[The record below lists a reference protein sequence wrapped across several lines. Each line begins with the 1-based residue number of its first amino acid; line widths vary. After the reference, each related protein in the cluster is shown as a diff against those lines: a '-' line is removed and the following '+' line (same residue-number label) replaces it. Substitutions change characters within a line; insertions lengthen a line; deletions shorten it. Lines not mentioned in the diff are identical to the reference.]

1 MKEHVT
7 FKPQDWDFKIVERTK
22 GRMKIQIKLN
32 KDEAEAFKN
41 FTESVKPE
49 QAPFE
54 EFTKSIF
61 FMGIEYM
68 NVKLASA
75 IQEYTKTHKEE
86 LASSGI
92 DVNKILSSEIPV
104 ESSSIEIV
112 E

>member
-1 MKEHVT
+1 
-7 FKPQDWDFKIVERTK
+7 
-22 GRMKIQIKLN
+22 
-32 KDEAEAFKN
+32 
-41 FTESVKPE
+41 
-49 QAPFE
+49 
-54 EFTKSIF
+54 
-61 FMGIEYM
+61 MGIEYM

>member
-1 MKEHVT
+1 MKEHIA
-7 FKPQDWDFKIVERTK
+7 FKPQNWEFKIVERTK

-32 KDEAEAFKN
+32 KEEAEAFKN
-41 FTESVKPE
+41 FTESIKPE

-75 IQEYTKTHKEE
+75 VKEYAEAHKDE
-86 LASSGI
+86 LASSG
-92 DVNKILSSEIPV
+92 VNVDEILNDDSSDSPD
-104 ESSSIEIV
+104 IEVI